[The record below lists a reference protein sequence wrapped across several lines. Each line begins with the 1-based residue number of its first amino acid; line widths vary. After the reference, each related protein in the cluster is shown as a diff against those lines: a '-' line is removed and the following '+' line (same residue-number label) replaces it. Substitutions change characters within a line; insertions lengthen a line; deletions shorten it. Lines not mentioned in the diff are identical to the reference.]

1 MSDVKITG
9 NKNFANT
16 GFIQGDCSLNN
27 TTIINLSIKLI
38 ELSKITTMEEKEK
51 SLINMT
57 EAQSKLA
64 GAIETFAQ
72 AELMRAEADKLR
84 AKADENN
91 SLANLN
97 YSKVMLED
105 RDIIKKLLENINQ

>member
-1 MSDVKITG
+1 MYDINIKG
-9 NKNFANT
+9 NNNIANT
-16 GFIQGDCSLNN
+16 GVIKGDCIIKN
-27 TTIINLSIKLI
+27 TTVSFHLKLI
-38 ELSKITTMEEKEK
+38 KIATMEEKEK

-64 GAIETFAQ
+64 GAMETFAK
-72 AELMRAEADKLR
+72 AELARAEAEKLR

-105 RDIIKKLLENINQ
+105 RDIIKQMLNNL

>member
-1 MSDVKITG
+1 MSDVRIEG
-9 NKNFANT
+9 NKNIANT
-16 GFIQGDCSLNN
+16 GIIQGDCIIKN
-27 TTIINLSIKLI
+27 TTINMSFKLI
-38 ELSKITTMEEKEK
+38 ELNKIATMEEKEK

-105 RDIIKKLLENINQ
+105 REIIKQMLNQLK

>member
-1 MSDVKITG
+1 MYDINIKG
-9 NKNFANT
+9 NNNIANT
-16 GFIQGDCSLNN
+16 GVINGDCIIKN
-27 TTIINLSIKLI
+27 TTVSFHLKLI
-38 ELSKITTMEEKEK
+38 EIVAMEEKEM

-57 EAQSKLA
+57 EAQNKLA
-64 GAIETFAQ
+64 GAMETFAK
-72 AELMRAEADKLR
+72 AELARAEAEKLR

-105 RDIIKKLLENINQ
+105 REIIKKLLENINQ